1 MHLYAGSLAMYYESI
16 SRASAG
22 LYRFGF
28 HETDNRF
35 TQWFRSN
42 ERRAIRGDHKWEMME
57 RIANKVGDDV
67 RSFWISTNDITLS
80 RYTLERLV
88 NNQWVTLID
97 SLAEP
102 VNLDP
107 QIMKE
112 IYVNAN
118 KWLSTNGYKD
128 DAFKRA
134 A

>member
-1 MHLYAGSLAMYYESI
+1 M
-16 SRASAG
+16 
-22 LYRFGF
+22 
-28 HETDNRF
+28 
-35 TQWFRSN
+35 
-42 ERRAIRGDHKWEMME
+42 RGDHKWEMME

-102 VNLDP
+102 VNPDP

-118 KWLSTNGYKD
+118 NWLRTNGYKD